1 MPKRH
6 LSPHGLAYVRVAA
19 FLVAFV
25 VLLVFVCYYYLFPAL
40 DAARDAPP
48 PARRLLAAHARLLLA
63 VMLFILGV
71 GLVLT
76 FRTGRF
82 FLPRKRTPAKPTQ
95 YPDAWAEAAKRIKV
109 DEDTDQ

>member
-1 MPKRH
+1 MRNRR
-6 LSPHGLAYVRVAA
+6 LSPHGLTYVRVAA
-19 FLVAFV
+19 FLIGFA

-48 PARRLLAAHARLLLA
+48 SARRVLAAHARLLLA

-82 FLPRKRTPAKPTQ
+82 FLPRRRTPAKPTQ
-95 YPDAWAEAAKRIKV
+95 YPDAWAESARRIKV
-109 DEDTDQ
+109 DEDDVR